1 MKLRV
6 VGLLT
11 ALGAAAIGIA
21 AQPAAALPV
30 SPGVV
35 AQAKG
40 KAKKKAAEPAPKAP
54 AKFKGRL
61 VLSPKGL
68 AWKSTLEAVAK
79 IYDKEFDKQ
88 FLPLYKKA
96 QPGPQMQSLDAEVAD
111 KKQLIRRNK
120 IEFGSLPTGVDQS
133 ALKGEYS
140 YGNGEMLTRVTL
152 RSGVTRNFFFFKNAL
167 WKIYD
172 EHKLRKG
179 GPYGE
184 DWDEA
189 IAILTKKY
197 GGVAPYKVEPDYAK
211 GRNFEEAQWQDG
223 TTVIRA
229 INRAPVIGLVY
240 QDASVYFN
248 LSKYRPNKAENPH
261 AIDKDVA
268 AATAK
273 PEPPK
278 PETKDKP
285 KGKKKKGK

>member
-6 VGLLT
+6 VGML
-11 ALGAAAIGIA
+11 AAFGV
-21 AQPAAALPV
+21 AALTLSAEPV
-30 SPGVV
+30 
-35 AQAKG
+35 ALAKG
-40 KAKKKAAEPAPKAP
+40 KEKKAAAPAPTGP

-68 AWKSTLEAVAK
+68 SWGDSIEAVAK
-79 IYDKEFDKQ
+79 LYDKEFDKE

-96 QPGPQMQSLDAEVAD
+96 QPGPQMSALDAELRD
-111 KKQLIRRNK
+111 KKALIRRSR

-133 ALKGEYS
+133 PLKGEYS
-140 YGNGEMLTRVTL
+140 YMNGEMMTKVKL
-152 RSGVTRNFFFFKNAL
+152 RSGVMRYFFFFKNRL

-184 DWDEA
+184 NWDEA
-189 IAILTKKY
+189 LKIITKKY
-197 GGVAPYKVEPDYAK
+197 GGVAPYKLEPDYAK
-211 GRNFEEAQWQDG
+211 GRNFDEAQWQDG

-229 INRAPVIGLVY
+229 INREPMLAMVY
-240 QDASVYFN
+240 QDANIFFN
-248 LSKYRPNKAENPH
+248 LSKYRVNKPQDPH

-268 AATAK
+268 AATSK

-278 PETKDKP
+278 PKEEP
-285 KGKKKKGK
+285 KGKKKKKGK